1 MSVIY
6 TIMSVNGT
14 QKIVNEMLK
23 SNNNGLII

>member
-14 QKIVNEMLK
+14 QKFVNEMLK
-23 SNNNGLII
+23 LNYNGLII